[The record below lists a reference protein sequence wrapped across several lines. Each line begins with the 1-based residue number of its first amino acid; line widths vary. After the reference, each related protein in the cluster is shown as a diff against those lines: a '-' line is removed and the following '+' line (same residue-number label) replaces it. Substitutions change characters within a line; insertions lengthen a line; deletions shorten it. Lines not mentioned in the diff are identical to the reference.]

1 MNPTLRLLSLTT
13 LFLSSFFLFK
23 INGIYEVFL
32 IFLLVASF
40 YIFLSNRIVKVGMF
54 DKNILKIFSIFYVL
68 SFFLIIWITVSSI
81 QIGGVNTPS
90 LPGDSLGYFLL
101 GKELLVSDIASS
113 VTPTPSPSSSK

>member
-90 LPGDSLGYFLL
+90 LP
-101 GKELLVSDIASS
+101 VIVWDIFY
-113 VTPTPSPSSSK
+113 